1 MFFDTHCHIYL
12 TKSKSENELLNE
24 IKGKWNLKITN
35 IWVDLDTSKHII
47 SLLELYDFMYWSVWI
62 HPCDIVKYDDLDSVI
77 YELEELSKNKKIVA
91 IWECWLDYYRLEKD
105 ICELL
110 EKDTTNSKSFDFL
123 LNDWKNSQK
132 KWFLKQITLAK
143 KLNLPLIIHN
153 RWARDDIFEILKKSD
168 FKNFVMHC
176 YSEDYDFAMK
186 LINFS
191 PDCKISFSWIVTFK
205 NAKEVQETA
214 LKIPL
219 KNILIETDAPYLA
232 PVPFRWKENFPFL
245 VENVF
250 EKICELRSEKRE
262 KILEQIYENSLK
274 FFNLN

>member
-1 MFFDTHCHIYL
+1 MFFDTHCHTYL

-24 IKGKWNLKITN
+24 IKVKGNLKITN
-35 IWVDLDTSKHII
+35 IGVDLDTSKHII
-47 SLLELYDFMYWSVWI
+47 SLLKEYDFMYGSI
-62 HPCDIVKYDDLDSVI
+62 GIQPLDIIKYIDLDFVI
-77 YELEELSKNKKIVA
+77 GELEELSKNKKIVA
-91 IWECWLDYYRLEKD
+91 IGECGLDYYWLEKD
-105 ICELL
+105 ISELL
-110 EKDTTNSKSFDFL
+110 EKDTTNSKSFDDL
-123 LNDWKNSQK
+123 LNDGKINQQN
-132 KWFLKQITLAK
+132 WFTNQVLLAK

-153 RWARDDIFEILKKSD
+153 RGAREDIFEILKNYD

-191 PDCKISFSWIVTFK
+191 PDCKISFSGIVTFK

-214 LKIPL
+214 SKIPL

-232 PVPFRWKENFPFL
+232 PVPFRGKENFPFL

-250 EKICELRSEKRE
+250 EKICELRSENRE
-262 KILEQIYENSLK
+262 KILEQIYENSLN
-274 FFNLN
+274 FFNI